1 MESDE
6 TRQRIEKISK
16 KSDCLSQW
24 EQGYIE
30 SISEQIE
37 RGRRLSYRQI
47 EIVERIEKKVKNA
60 VPADPN
66 WEANWD
72 EAKAWAWKTA
82 CNYYDNS
89 TPRYYGYL
97 LDQAKANPDMIPSER
112 NYKKIV
118 ENKYAQRVIN
128 ALREDPKYSAGDT
141 VQFRPGARKAMSYR
155 QYEGLKDI
163 PLFVVE
169 ATSRVNTACAGC
181 RIYRLLPSIAMEVI
195 EIEERYIK
203 KFKVPKKKA
212 IKSKLIKPV
221 EEISL

>member
-30 SISEQIE
+30 SISEQIA
-37 RGRRLSYRQI
+37 RGRRLSHRQI
-47 EIVERIEKKVKNA
+47 EIVERIEKKVMNA
-60 VPADPN
+60 APADPN

-89 TPRYYGYL
+89 TPRYYGFII
-97 LDQAKANPDMIPSER
+97 DQAKANPDMIPSER

-128 ALREDPKYSAGDT
+128 ALREDPKYSGGDA
-141 VQFRPGARKAMSYR
+141 VQLRPGARKAMSHR

-181 RIYRLLPSIAMEVI
+181 RIYRLLPSVTMEVI

-203 KFKVPKKKA
+203 KFKAPKKKA
-212 IKSKLIKPV
+212 TKSKTSRLIK
-221 EEISL
+221 EISL